1 MKRILLLLLTLVLI
15 SGTTDLLSNLLQAAP
30 RYQKREVMIT
40 MRDGVKL
47 YTAIYEPIDSVPC
60 PQGHP
65 IMMTRTCYSAGPYG
79 LEGEAVQ
86 RRINKPGA
94 QVYMDAGYIFVYQ
107 DVRGKN
113 MSEGQ
118 FVDVRPFVEG
128 KKTPK
133 FRKDGTVI
141 VNKKAPIDEAS
152 DTYETCEW
160 LVKNTN
166 SNGCI
171 GTQGI
176 SYPGFYTT
184 MTALSGHPA
193 LKAAS
198 PQAPVTDWWRGDDVH
213 HNGAF
218 ALVDMFSFQFGFEYG
233 MKKAAYTDPDYRK
246 NLKSGANIVHTDLY
260 DSYNR
265 VGTIADFSK
274 LLGDS
279 VTGWNDVINHPDL
292 DAFWEAMNPTA
303 GHCHDVKPAV
313 MVVGG
318 LFDAEDCY
326 GAFQTYR
333 AIHAQ
338 SPETHLSL
346 VEGPWAHGLWNRGQT
361 PWFGNFYFG
370 NEITSEWYIENIE
383 YPFFSY
389 YLEGKGQEP
398 FTGVKIFDTGAL
410 KWHDYSH
417 DQWSERNKHVTTP
430 WYLVPENGKAL
441 SYVSD
446 PLHPVP
452 YTSVPGA
459 RRTTTYMLDDQRFAY
474 RRPDVLTIDG
484 EVLTEPLTLCGP
496 VDVELNVSLSTT
508 DADFVV
514 KLIDVFPDD
523 FAYADSLFTDKPA
536 VTSGRNGNGRYL
548 MAGCQMM
555 VRWEIMRGKYRNT
568 AGVADINNTDV
579 NVEPVPFKPGE
590 VTPVKFRLNDVQHT
604 FLPGHRVM
612 VQVQSSM
619 YPLFDVNPQQFL
631 DIYHCTKDDF
641 VPCTVTLHPGS
652 KLLLPVVK

>member
-1 MKRILLLLLTLVLI
+1 MKKYLTLLLTLMMVEAADL
-15 SGTTDLLSNLLQAAP
+15 TDSFLNAAP
-30 RYQKREVMIT
+30 RYQKREAMIT

-65 IMMTRTCYSAGPYG
+65 IMMSRTCYSAGPYG
-79 LEGEAVQ
+79 LEGDGVE
-86 RRINKPGA
+86 RRIKHPGD
-94 QVYMDAGYIFVYQ
+94 QCYMDAGYIFVYQ

-113 MSEGQ
+113 MSEGV
-118 FVDVRPFVEG
+118 FEDVRPFVEG

-141 VNKKAPIDEAS
+141 VNKKMPTDEAS

-171 GTQGI
+171 GVKGI
-176 SYPGFYTT
+176 SYPGFYST
-184 MTALSGHPA
+184 MAALSGHPA
-193 LKAAS
+193 LKAVS

-218 ALVDMFSFQFGFEYG
+218 AFVDMFSFQFWFEYM
-233 MKKAAYTDPDYRK
+233 MKKEAYTNPDYLN
-246 NLKSGANIVHTDLY
+246 NLKSAAEVVHTDLY
-260 DSYNR
+260 DSYLR
-265 VGTIADFSK
+265 LGTISDYSK

-279 VTGWNDVINHPDL
+279 VIGWNMTVEHPDL
-292 DAFWEAMNPTA
+292 DEYWESTNVTA
-303 GHCHDVKPAV
+303 GHCHDVKPAI

-333 AIHAQ
+333 AIKTQ
-338 SPETHLSL
+338 SPDTHLSL

-361 PWFGNFYFG
+361 PWFGPVYFG
-370 NEITSEWYIENIE
+370 NEITSEWYMENIE
-383 YPFFSY
+383 LPFFSY
-389 YLEGKGQEP
+389 YLEGKGAEP

-410 KWHDYSH
+410 KWHEYSH
-417 DQWSERNKHVTTP
+417 DAWANRNWHVTEP
-430 WYLVPENGKAL
+430 FYLVPENGKAL

-446 PLHPVP
+446 PMHPVP
-452 YTSVPGA
+452 YTAVPGT
-459 RRTTTYMLDDQRFAY
+459 RRTTTYMLDDQRFAS

-484 EVLTEPLTLCGP
+484 SVLTEPLTLCGP
-496 VDVELNVSLSTT
+496 VDVVLNVSLSTT

-523 FAYADSLFTDKPA
+523 FAYADSLYTDGGVRSA
-536 VTSGRNGNGRYL
+536 GRNGNGRPL
-548 MAGCQMM
+548 MAGYQML

-568 AGVADINNTDV
+568 AGVDNINLSLIDV
-579 NVEPVPFKPGE
+579 SPVPFKPGE
-590 VTPVKFRLNDVQHT
+590 VTSVRFRLNDVQHT

-619 YPLFDVNPQQFL
+619 FPLFDRNPQQFV
-631 DIYHCTKDDF
+631 DIYHCSQEDF